1 VLLLTQ
7 GNTAVMGLPGTGVS
21 NYVLG
26 GTKVSQI
33 VPSQVQDLV
42 NATVTTAG
50 GVTTLE
56 FTRPMDSPA
65 ATLKL
70 SATQPQQHIW
80 AYKAGQNTLSE
91 HSRFGATSINLGS
104 CTSAVPQ
111 GGSSSK
117 LTAAQAHGLLM
128 ALGFSVLMPLGAL
141 LGRFGKVTLPFNVF
155 HYRLVTLS

>member
-1 VLLLTQ
+1 
-7 GNTAVMGLPGTGVS
+7 MGLPGTGVS

-26 GTKVSQI
+26 GTTVARI

-56 FTRPMDSPA
+56 FARPLLSESS
-65 ATLKL
+65 ATKL
-70 SATQPQQHIW
+70 SLTQPQQHIW
-80 AYKAGQNTLSE
+80 AYRAGSNALSQ
-91 HSRFGATSINLGS
+91 HSREGVATINLGS
-104 CTSAVPQ
+104 CSSAVPQ

-141 LGRFGKVTLPFNVF
+141 LGRFGKVTLHFNVC
-155 HYRLVTLS
+155 HCTTIHLCPLY